1 MGRFDALFDSFKLKK
16 KGEEEAVSLGRNI
29 CGLPVDT
36 TRALKNDL
44 KTTAKES
51 VLILQIQ
58 AFCSYRN
65 PFLDAHA
72 GSTCAA
78 TAGPATLGPTYGYTP
93 RPRAQQSRGGGVRSR
108 RWCGLGGATRGRSG
122 RWLHGSRSCGAAG
135 ARSVFSRGAGRAA
148 AMSWDLLLW
157 LLALCALLAVV
168 VQLLRF
174 LRADGDLTLLWAEWQ
189 GRRPGEGP
197 QPPLGSARSAP
208 CRRDCAASASLL
220 GPWSFRVAGVS
231 LFLRLRVGEEEARL
245 PIVFSPGRLDLLD
258 WAGPLSTLSR

>member
-16 KGEEEAVSLGRNI
+16 KGEEEAASLGRNI

-78 TAGPATLGPTYGYTP
+78 TAGPATLGPTCGYTP
-93 RPRAQQSRGGGVRSR
+93 RPRAQQSRGVGGGRSR
-108 RWCGLGGATRGRSG
+108 RWCGLGGARRRRAALLEGGAGGGRTDP
-122 RWLHGSRSCGAAG
+122 GAAG
-135 ARSVFSRGAGRAA
+135 
-148 AMSWDLLLW
+148 
-157 LLALCALLAVV
+157 
-168 VQLLRF
+168 
-174 LRADGDLTLLWAEWQ
+174 
-189 GRRPGEGP
+189 
-197 QPPLGSARSAP
+197 PLGRGPSSPAEPGAR
-208 CRRDCAASASLL
+208 
-220 GPWSFRVAGVS
+220 
-231 LFLRLRVGEEEARL
+231 
-245 PIVFSPGRLDLLD
+245 
-258 WAGPLSTLSR
+258 PL